1 MKKYIVGNWK
11 MNQTL
16 DEIEQFF
23 KDLDLP
29 KDLNCETWIAP
40 QAMHIS
46 AVRNGTTSQAK
57 CVFVGGQNIC
67 ENENGAFTG
76 ENSASSLKDIGCTF
90 TLVGH
95 SERRTIYNEDH
106 SLLNKKLHHGLK
118 NGLDVVF
125 CIGETLEERKNGM
138 TDAVIKSQLKEGL
151 KDLKPEQVENLIVAY
166 EPIWA
171 IGTGEVATPEQAED
185 AHKAIRNWLVENLG
199 GQAASVPLLYGGSVK
214 PANAE
219 GLLSQANID
228 GALVGGASLKG
239 KDFSELAAISSRLP

>member
-11 MNQTL
+11 MNQSL

-23 KDLDLP
+23 RELDLP

-40 QAMHIS
+40 QAIHIS
-46 AVRNGTTSQAK
+46 AVRNGTTSQPK

-67 ENENGAFTG
+67 EHENGAFTG
-76 ENSASSLKDIGCTF
+76 ENSAASLADMGCTF
-90 TLVGH
+90 ALVGH
-95 SERRTIYNEDH
+95 SERRTLYKEDH
-106 SLLNKKLHHGLK
+106 ELLNKKLHHGLQK
-118 NGLDVVF
+118 GLTIIF

-138 TDAVIKSQLKEGL
+138 TDAVIKNQLAEGL
-151 KDLKPEQVENLIVAY
+151 KNLTEDQLEKVIIAY

-185 AHKAIRNWLVENLG
+185 AHKAIRTWLIKNLKG
-199 GQAASVPLLYGGSVK
+199 KAASIPLLYGGSVK
-214 PANAE
+214 PSNAE
-219 GLLSQANID
+219 GLLSQGNID

-239 KDFSELAAISSRLP
+239 KDFSELAAIASRLA